1 MSILNRLR
9 KNEAKAETK
18 KAAPEKVAK
27 EAKATTKQS
36 KAKIT
41 ASTVIVRPVITEKMT
56 LTGTYAFEVAYS
68 ANKSEVMKAVE
79 AVYGVRPETVRVM
92 NVIGKSI
99 RTKKGYGSRKDW
111 KKAIVRLP
119 KGKSIN
125 VYEGI

>member
-27 EAKATTKQS
+27 EAKAATKQS

-56 LTGTYAFEVAYS
+56 LTGTYAFEVAGS